1 MPFLVVLPVVAW
13 FYFYVDVRDHQ
24 DVYVGWRV
32 GHIAFMALIP
42 LMGLA
47 FLGASG
53 LQGARRW
60 GAAAALVLTVML
72 AVPTV
77 LIDIFNTQD
86 IVPND
91 LGPGW
96 RRTEVLTPPELEGL
110 AWVRTH
116 TDARATV
123 QIDPRARGDEMW
135 AYIPAFAERRMVVG
149 VPLSMVPLRKYEEGS
164 RRVQWLFDAE
174 PQTARA
180 MAERFGIDYLV
191 VGPPERAIHE
201 NIEARWATAPDA
213 LTLAFKNSALSIYQV
228 QHRRR

>member
-1 MPFLVVLPVVAW
+1 
-13 FYFYVDVRDHQ
+13 
-24 DVYVGWRV
+24 
-32 GHIAFMALIP
+32 
-42 LMGLA
+42 
-47 FLGASG
+47 
-53 LQGARRW
+53 
-60 GAAAALVLTVML
+60 
-72 AVPTV
+72 
-77 LIDIFNTQD
+77 
-86 IVPND
+86 
-91 LGPGW
+91 
-96 RRTEVLTPPELEGL
+96 
-110 AWVRTH
+110 
-116 TDARATV
+116 
-123 QIDPRARGDEMW
+123 MW